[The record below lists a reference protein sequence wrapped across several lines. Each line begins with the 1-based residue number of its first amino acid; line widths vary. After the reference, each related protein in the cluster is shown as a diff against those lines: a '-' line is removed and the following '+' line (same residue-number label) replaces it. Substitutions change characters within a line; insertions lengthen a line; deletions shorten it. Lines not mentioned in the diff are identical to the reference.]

1 MIVFSLTPRLQ
12 PGAAARTHAGTVL
25 TVFRA
30 TLLRL
35 APILATRPERF
46 RDSRITYAR
55 FFSLKFVILFM
66 ILPFSSSPFPL
77 FPPVKSLFPS
87 VAPVFPSFVFYV
99 FFCGQ
104 SRFPMYLRGCLIC
117 SIRVL
122 SVFHPWLT
130 ISASPYWF
138 QASLGEHLPPSFV

>member
-1 MIVFSLTPRLQ
+1 M
-12 PGAAARTHAGTVL
+12 TVCEM
-25 TVFRA
+25 TCKSQVQ
-30 TLLRL
+30 TC
-35 APILATRPERF
+35 
-46 RDSRITYAR
+46 SV
-55 FFSLKFVILFM
+55 SCFM
-66 ILPFSSSPFPL
+66 ASSPFPL